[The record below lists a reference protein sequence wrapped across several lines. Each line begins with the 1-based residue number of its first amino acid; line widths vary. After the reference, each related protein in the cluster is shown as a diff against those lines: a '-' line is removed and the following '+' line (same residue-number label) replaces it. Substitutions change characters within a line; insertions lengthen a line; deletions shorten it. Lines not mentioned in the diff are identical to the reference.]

1 MKTASEDLELVVE
14 EWQII
19 ANRRNRL
26 IGSGGL
32 KDLKCDLMMWRGRL
46 VGAHGL
52 NVSLFWS
59 DSMSAS
65 LNCWVLCFATG
76 RRIWDCACYAELMM
90 TGVFALFVP
99 CFISFVFSLCLSLS
113 LSLLNVYI
121 IYIYI
126 YILWIINIYIYIHI
140 YELSLCIYIYDYNL
154 LYMHM

>member
-121 IYIYI
+121 IYIYT
-126 YILWIINIYIYIHI
+126 YYELSTYIYIYTFMNYH
-140 YELSLCIYIYDYNL
+140 YVYIYDYNL